1 MSAGVAT
8 VLKDLMKTNLFAV
21 VLLVT
26 ILFLAVETVSDAD
39 DSLQPLVSESATKA
53 ETSPE
58 KPLIEVPIE
67 NFSTSQESRATTE
80 VQANA
85 PVDEDRKEQIW
96 SEITEAISGLNRLV
110 GDELFRGME
119 RKSASD
125 MRVLVDPGYWSR
137 VRYETR
143 VELKTDISK
152 IWHLYAVQY
161 NATPASSV
169 YFVDADSGKTI
180 DIYTL
185 AAQQ

>member
-1 MSAGVAT
+1 
-8 VLKDLMKTNLFAV
+8 MKTNLFAA

-26 ILFLAVETVSDAD
+26 VIFLTVETVSDAD
-39 DSLQPLVSESATKA
+39 DTAVETQTAGENTAAADSAEK
-53 ETSPE
+53 
-58 KPLIEVPIE
+58 KPLLEVPIS
-67 NFSTSQESRATTE
+67 NFPSTDSALPATE
-80 VQANA
+80 VRANSLPA
-85 PVDEDRKEQIW
+85 ATVDEAKKEQIW

-110 GDELFRGME
+110 GDELFRGLE

-125 MRVLVDPGYWSR
+125 MEVLVDPGYWSR

-169 YFVDADSGKTI
+169 FFVDADSGKTI

-185 AAQQ
+185 SAQ